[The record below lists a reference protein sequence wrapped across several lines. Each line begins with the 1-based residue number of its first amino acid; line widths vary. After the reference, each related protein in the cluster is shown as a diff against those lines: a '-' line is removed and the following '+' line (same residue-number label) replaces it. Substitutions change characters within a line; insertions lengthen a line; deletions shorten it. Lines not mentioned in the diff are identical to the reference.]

1 MAISGRHPRS
11 VPAAVKT
18 VLAPRLVIARRPEAD
33 VAISGRHCRSERA
46 IVKTVRTSD
55 LSLRGAKRRGNL
67 GKAPPIRT
75 GRR

>member
-11 VPAAVKT
+11 VLAAVKT

-67 GKAPPIRT
+67 GKAPPICI